1 MRILQLSTFDI
12 RFGASIA
19 ARRLHEAFLSG
30 GLESDLLVSEVHCD
44 TPRVHGAYVGM
55 QKLMAKARHH
65 IDTLPLKFYPQRTTA
80 PFSANWVPSHLPRTI
95 DQLKPDLVHLHWC
108 QTNFVA
114 TTTLPHIHHPLI
126 WTFHDMWAFTGGCHY
141 SSGCERYLAQCG
153 QCPVLKSTSEGDLSR
168 WMWKQKRDV
177 YRQLRKSLHIICPSH
192 WMAGLARQA
201 PLLEGIP
208 VHVVPNPINTQAF
221 KPIDKIAAR
230 RLMGLPAKGPLLLMG
245 AASRGDY
252 RKGFDLLDLALQHY
266 AAQPGAQPLG
276 LVTLGTRNNTAS
288 ASPGPLQTW
297 NIGFLQDEVS
307 LSALYSAVDVVAL
320 PSREENL
327 SNSLAEALCCGTP
340 CLAFAIGGNAD
351 LISHQVNGFL
361 AQPND
366 TVDMAAGLS
375 WILNHLQEDKREAIA
390 QAASA
395 KLSYESLVPAFLK
408 IYQSALT
415 PPA

>member
-30 GLESDLLVSEVHCD
+30 GLESDLLVSEVHSD
-44 TPRVHGAYVGM
+44 TPRVHGAYAGLE
-55 QKLMAKARHH
+55 KIKAKVRHH
-65 IDTLPLKFYPQRTTA
+65 LDSLPTKFYPDRVPVT
-80 PFSANWVPSHLPRTI
+80 FSTNWVPSNLTRKIESLH
-95 DQLKPDLVHLHWC
+95 PDVVHLHWC

-114 TTTLPHIHHPLI
+114 TTILPRIKHPLV

-141 SSGCERYLAQCG
+141 SSGCDRYLDQCG
-153 QCPVLKSTSEGDLSR
+153 KCPILKSNSEGDLSR

-177 YRQLRKSLHIICPSH
+177 YRRIRKSLQVICPSN

-201 PLLEGIP
+201 PLLEGVP
-208 VHVVPNPINTQAF
+208 VHVVPNPINTQVF
-221 KPIDKIAAR
+221 KPIDKITAR

-245 AASRGDY
+245 AASRGDH
-252 RKGFDLLDLALQHY
+252 RKGFDLLDSALQQY

-276 LVTLGTRNNTAS
+276 LVTLGTRNNSES
-288 ASPGPLQTW
+288 AKPGPLQTW

-327 SNSLAEALCCGTP
+327 SNSLAESLCCGTP

-361 AQPND
+361 AKPND
-366 TVDMAAGLS
+366 TADMALGLS
-375 WILNHLQEDKREAIA
+375 WILNNLQEDKREAIA
-390 QAASA
+390 QAAFS
-395 KLSYESLVPAFLK
+395 KVSYESLIPAFLK
-408 IYQSALT
+408 IYQSAL
-415 PPA
+415 A